1 MERKKSLKIIFFTV
15 FLNLMGF
22 AIILPLYPT
31 MLHYYLPAQAQEISL
46 VGQFIRV
53 SETLAGSIGHGDS
66 LFMTSVVFGCLL
78 GSMYAFLQFI
88 FAPIWGKLS
97 DRFGRRQILTITL
110 TGTAISSLLWCVSAK
125 FELFILA
132 RVLAGVMAGNLSVAS
147 AAAADVTSKNERT
160 KAMGLVGAAFGLG
173 FLLGPAIG
181 GIASKF
187 DLSTIFPAIAKWGIH
202 PFSSAA
208 AIAAILGCINL
219 VWVLFQFKETLPVE
233 KRYTSKLKEPLA
245 ESRLGELV
253 QTPAIRKTNLTYFIF
268 ILAFSGLEFTLS
280 FLATERFF
288 YTATQVGYL
297 FLFIGSIL
305 ILTQG
310 FIIRR
315 LTPILGEKK
324 VAFIGIVAGIISFNV
339 IAFAN
344 DQIIFFLGSG
354 LLALSVG
361 LASPSLTSLVSLY
374 ATEDTQGRY
383 LGFFRAAGSLARA
396 LGPLAAATLYFCW
409 GSKMTYLLVAFV
421 LLWPLSM
428 IFILPKPLKEE
439 PVK

>member
-1 MERKKSLKIIFFTV
+1 MEQKRSLKIIFFTI

-22 AIILPLYPT
+22 AIILPLYPA
-31 MLHYYLPAQAQEISL
+31 MLHYYLPTEAQEISF

-53 SETLAGSIGHGDS
+53 CEALAESIGHDNS

-97 DRFGRRQILTITL
+97 DKFGRKQILIITL

-132 RVLAGVMAGNLSVAS
+132 RMLAGVMAGNLSVAS
-147 AAAADVTSKNERT
+147 AAAADVTSKAERA

-181 GIASKF
+181 GIASK
-187 DLSTIFPAIAKWGIH
+187 L
-202 PFSSAA
+202 
-208 AIAAILGCINL
+208 NL
-219 VWVLFQFKETLPVE
+219 LAVIWVLFQFKETLPAE
-233 KRYTSKLKEPLA
+233 KRYASKVKKPLA
-245 ESRLGELV
+245 GLGINETI
-253 QTPAIRKTNLTYFIF
+253 QIPAIRKTNLTYFVF

-305 ILTQG
+305 IFTQG
-310 FIIRR
+310 FIVRR
-315 LTPILGEKK
+315 LTPLLGEKTM
-324 VAFIGIVAGIISFNV
+324 AFAGIVAGIVSFNI
-339 IAFAN
+339 IAFAH
-344 DQIIFFLGSG
+344 DQITFFLGSG
-354 LLALSVG
+354 FLALSVG

-396 LGPLAAATLYFCW
+396 LGPLAAASLYFCW
-409 GSKMTYLLVAFV
+409 GSKMTYLLVALV